1 MVDWLYFHG
10 TWTEDGSQPRIYPI
24 IDPYGFLLTFVNIE
38 SWDGCFFHIFFN
50 LSEILMKKSSGW
62 YLQVSK
68 IGCLSKTKN
77 LDEALLKVLFDIGR
91 GLSELK
97 KKDCWS
103 LAEVCTLLNAIQLL
117 KQVLFSVTFC
127 IFRTVVPL

>member
-77 LDEALLKVLFDIGR
+77 LDEALLKVLFDIGQ

-97 KKDCWS
+97 KK
-103 LAEVCTLLNAIQLL
+103 
-117 KQVLFSVTFC
+117 
-127 IFRTVVPL
+127 RTVGPWRRYALY